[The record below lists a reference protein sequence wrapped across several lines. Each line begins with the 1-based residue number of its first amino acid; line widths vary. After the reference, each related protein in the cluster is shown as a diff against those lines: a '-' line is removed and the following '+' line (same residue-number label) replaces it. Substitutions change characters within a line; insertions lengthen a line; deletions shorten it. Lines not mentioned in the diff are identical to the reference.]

1 MTLHHFLRTL
11 LVAAVGIIGL
21 AFATHARA
29 EGGEGAS
36 VVLPEKERA
45 EEVRNETPTD
55 APPAEGAVAEAAES
69 GTGVLK
75 KVVAKPAAKGGVAT
89 AASKPAASAG
99 GQADPEDALNVE
111 QTSSLGTVQEV
122 AKTRS
127 QQADAIRSASLRP
140 LILRY
145 ASEHGLPVELAD
157 AVVRIESRY
166 NAGARNGPNMGL
178 TQINYR
184 SAQSLGYR
192 GEASGL
198 LDPET
203 NLRYGLKYLA
213 QAYKLAKGD
222 TCGTILRYQAGHRAQ
237 AMTGAARAYCARVK
251 TLMAAA
257 D

>member
-11 LVAAVGIIGL
+11 FVAALGVIGL
-21 AFATHARA
+21 AVATHARA

-36 VVLPEKERA
+36 VIAPENVSVETVQKASSSEAGAKEN
-45 EEVRNETPTD
+45 V
-55 APPAEGAVAEAAES
+55 AVAAPRGPFTTSTTKGGAKSAAAKLAVASAVGGSEEGGEAA
-69 GTGVLK
+69 
-75 KVVAKPAAKGGVAT
+75 
-89 AASKPAASAG
+89 
-99 GQADPEDALNVE
+99 VE
-111 QTSSLGTVQEV
+111 QTSSIGPVQGGI
-122 AKTRS
+122 RSQS
-127 QQADAIRSASLRP
+127 QQADAIRAAGVKP
-140 LILRY
+140 LIARY
-145 ASEHGLPVELAD
+145 ASEQGLPVELAD

-192 GEASGL
+192 GNAAGL

-203 NLRYGLKYLA
+203 NLRYGLQYLA

-237 AMTGAARAYCARVK
+237 TMTNASRVYCARVK

>member
-11 LVAAVGIIGL
+11 LIAALGWAGL
-21 AFATHARA
+21 AVVTHARA

-36 VVLPEKERA
+36 VVLPEKERF
-45 EEVRNETPTD
+45 EEVLGEPSSSEVAQEAAAKSDSASSSKEPARKTAKSGIND
-55 APPAEGAVAEAAES
+55 APLKP
-69 GTGVLK
+69 VL
-75 KVVAKPAAKGGVAT
+75 APAA
-89 AASKPAASAG
+89 AAGEHGDES
-99 GQADPEDALNVE
+99 DVE
-111 QTSSLGTVQEV
+111 QTSSLGSVREV
-122 AKTRS
+122 ARTRS
-127 QQADAIRSASLRP
+127 QQADAVRAASVRP
-140 LILRY
+140 LIARL
-145 ASEHGLPVELAD
+145 ASEHGLPVGLAD

-166 NAGARNGPNMGL
+166 NAGARNGPHMGL

-192 GEASGL
+192 GDAAGL

-222 TCGTILRYQAGHRAQ
+222 TCGAILRYQAGHRAQ
-237 AMTGAARAYCARVK
+237 TMTGAARAYCARVK

>member
-1 MTLHHFLRTL
+1 M
-11 LVAAVGIIGL
+11 VGL

-36 VVLPEKERA
+36 VVQPEKEKV
-45 EEVRNETPTD
+45 EEVRSEPSSGEAVKETAD
-55 APPAEGAVAEAAES
+55 EAADAEAAS
-69 GTGVLK
+69 SSK
-75 KVVAKPAAKGGVAT
+75 APARKAAKSRGRD
-89 AASKPAASAG
+89 ASSRPAVASANEAG
-99 GQADPEDALNVE
+99 GRDDTPDVE
-111 QTSSLGTVQEV
+111 QTASLGSVQEA
-122 AKTRS
+122 AKSTS
-127 QQADAIRSASLRP
+127 QQVDAIRAASVRP
-140 LILRY
+140 LIARL
-145 ASEHGLPVELAD
+145 ASEHGLPVGLAD

-192 GEASGL
+192 GDVVGL

-222 TCGTILRYQAGHRAQ
+222 TCGAILRYQAGHRAQ
-237 AMTGAARAYCARVK
+237 TMTGAARAYCTRVK
-251 TLMAAA
+251 TFMAAA